1 MQTNINQSDIDR
13 VETVLEIEAIK
24 TSRIADTKNIFKSE
38 EREKAFKRR
47 YGKDVKITITYEMNG
62 NKLKEL
68 TMRFQS
74 VNNKVYSLTEYFT
87 DIETTDYC
95 ILCSRRDGRNF
106 EYRFDRF
113 LDAEISL
120 VDMIAEE

>member
-13 VETVLEIEAIK
+13 VETTLEIEAIK

-87 DIETTDYC
+87 DIETTDHC
-95 ILCSRRDGRNF
+95 ILCCRRDGRNF

>member
-13 VETVLEIEAIK
+13 VETALEVEAIK

-74 VNNKVYSLTEYFT
+74 VNNKVYSLTEHFT

-95 ILCSRRDGRNF
+95 ILCCRRDGRNF

-120 VDMIAEE
+120 VDMITEE